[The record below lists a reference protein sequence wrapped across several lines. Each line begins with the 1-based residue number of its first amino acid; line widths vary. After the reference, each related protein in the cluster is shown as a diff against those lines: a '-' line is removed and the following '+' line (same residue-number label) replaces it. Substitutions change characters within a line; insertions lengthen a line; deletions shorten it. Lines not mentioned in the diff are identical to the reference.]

1 MWNIDKKLLIKNTI
15 PFINALRSK
24 KDNSNC
30 PIIFYDQY
38 VSNIKHPDKKFVKPI
53 IEKNAILG
61 KMLKN
66 KIDKGIKNLY
76 LIKQEGC
83 INQDTEATVDGIH
96 FNDLGFE
103 RYSKHLIDKL
113 LNLKII

>member
-1 MWNIDKKLLIKNTI
+1 MQ
-15 PFINALRSK
+15 SK
-24 KDNSNC
+24 KNNGNC
-30 PIIFYDQY
+30 HIIFYDQY
-38 VSNIKHPDKKFVKPI
+38 VNNLKHPDKNFIRPI
-53 IEKNAILG
+53 IEKNTIME
-61 KMLKN
+61 KMLKS
-66 KIDKGIKNLY
+66 KTDKGFKNLY

-113 LNLKII
+113 LKLKIIQLR